1 MSLNSP
7 NRIPENYGLR
17 IAVSLIA
24 FFLIMRI
31 LGFGHLV
38 ELRVLNIVILAVGIF
53 LALKKFKA
61 THSDHLNY
69 FRGLI
74 TGVATGGVAA
84 VTFGLFLFIYMK
96 LDIDLMKKI
105 VAEESV
111 GHLLN
116 PYVVAFIVVL
126 EGFFS
131 GLLVTFVI
139 LNWIAT
145 DEVASPVDGDDADLE
160 STPGGR

>member
-17 IAVSLIA
+17 IAGSLIV
-24 FFLIMRI
+24 FFLTMKL
-31 LGFGHLV
+31 LGFGHMI
-38 ELRVLNIVILAVGIF
+38 ELRLLNLVILTAGIY
-53 LALKKFKA
+53 LALKKFKG

-74 TGVATGGVAA
+74 TGVATGGVASLI
-84 VTFGLFLFIYMK
+84 FGAFLFLYMK
-96 LDIDLMKKI
+96 LDTDLMKTI
-105 VAEESV
+105 VENEPM
-111 GHLLN
+111 GRYLN
-116 PYVVAFIVVL
+116 PYMVAFIVVL

-139 LNWIAT
+139 LNWVTT
-145 DEVASPVDGDDADLE
+145 DDVSSPVDRE
-160 STPGGR
+160 

>member
-7 NRIPENYGLR
+7 TRIPENYGLR
-17 IAVSLIA
+17 IAGSLIA
-24 FFLIMRI
+24 FFLIMKI
-31 LGFGHLV
+31 LGFGHMI
-38 ELRVLNIVILAVGIF
+38 ELRLLNLGILTAGIY

-61 THSDHLNY
+61 THGSHLNY

-74 TGVATGGVAA
+74 TGVATGGVASL
-84 VTFGLFLFIYMK
+84 VFGIFLFIYMK
-96 LDIDLMKKI
+96 LDSGLMQTI
-105 VAEESV
+105 IENEPM
-111 GHLLN
+111 GRYLN
-116 PYVVAFIVVL
+116 PYIVAFIVVL

-139 LNWIAT
+139 LNWVAT
-145 DEVASPVDGDDADLE
+145 DEVSAPVDSDDPDLE